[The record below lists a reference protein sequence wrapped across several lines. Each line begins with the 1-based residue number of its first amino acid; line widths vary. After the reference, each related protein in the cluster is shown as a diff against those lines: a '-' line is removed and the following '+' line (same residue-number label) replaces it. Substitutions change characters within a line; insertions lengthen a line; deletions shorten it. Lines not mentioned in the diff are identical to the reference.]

1 MSEGSGRETSVL
13 VTGGCGYI
21 GSALV
26 PQLLADERVDD
37 VVVLDSL
44 SSGSPANL
52 AGSIRDDLRFR
63 RGDVR
68 EYGAVEDAVRS
79 VDAVIH
85 LAAITGAASTHD
97 RKAETFAVNRDG
109 TENVLTAAGSSTS
122 RTSSSPRRVTTTDA
136 PRVPTSTR
144 RRNRI
149 PSSLRRVEG
158 RL

>member
-63 RGDVR
+63 RGTC
-68 EYGAVEDAVRS
+68 ASTVRS
-79 VDAVIH
+79 R
-85 LAAITGAASTHD
+85 TRFAAST
-97 RKAETFAVNRDG
+97 R
-109 TENVLTAAGSSTS
+109 
-122 RTSSSPRRVTTTDA
+122 
-136 PRVPTSTR
+136 
-144 RRNRI
+144 
-149 PSSLRRVEG
+149 
-158 RL
+158 